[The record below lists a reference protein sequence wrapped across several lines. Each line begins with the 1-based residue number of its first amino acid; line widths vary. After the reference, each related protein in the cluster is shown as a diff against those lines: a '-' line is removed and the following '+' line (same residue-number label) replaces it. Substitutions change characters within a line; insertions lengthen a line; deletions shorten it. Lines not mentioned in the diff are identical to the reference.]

1 MKEEE
6 FYGAELPR
14 LKQAEQ
20 QLSCLMEKY
29 LTGHGQDPDFNGI
42 QYCCSRIKTPESMA
56 HKLEQRGFPVTL
68 ESALTN
74 VQDALGIRVICPFI
88 DDVYQ
93 VADWLGHCPELEVL
107 KIKDYISY
115 PKINGYRGYHLIVKI
130 LEGTGAGVTAEIQI
144 RTIALD
150 FWASLEH
157 KMKYKK
163 EVRNETLIR
172 SELKRCA
179 DEIASVDL
187 SMQTI
192 RDLLNTRN

>member
-1 MKEEE
+1 MTEAE

-14 LKQAEQ
+14 LKQAEK
-20 QLSCLMEKY
+20 QLSGLVEQY
-29 LTGHGQDPDFNGI
+29 LAEYERKPDFNGI
-42 QYCCSRIKTPESMA
+42 QYCCSRIKTPESMV

-93 VADWLGHCPELEVL
+93 VADWLEHRPELHTV
-107 KIKDYISY
+107 KIKDYIAY
-115 PKINGYRGYHLIVKI
+115 PKANGYRGYHLIVTLLK
-130 LEGTGAGVTAEIQI
+130 GAGADVTAEIQI

-157 KMKYKK
+157 RMKYKR
-163 EVRNETLIR
+163 EIENEALIR
-172 SELKRCA
+172 TELKRCA

-192 RDLLNTRN
+192 RDLLADPT